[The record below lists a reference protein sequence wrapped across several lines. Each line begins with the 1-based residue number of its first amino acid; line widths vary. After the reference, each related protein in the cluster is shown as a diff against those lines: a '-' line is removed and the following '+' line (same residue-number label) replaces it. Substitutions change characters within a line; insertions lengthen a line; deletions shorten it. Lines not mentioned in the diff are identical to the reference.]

1 MYDIFQPAAAG
12 FLQYTEDL
20 PLALKCRFFLMYTFS
35 ITIEAERFFMS
46 NDLHL
51 IENLCHEHGIP
62 ATGEALARLARYAA
76 LLETWNHK
84 VNLVSRKEHSPVI
97 VKHVFHSLLISR
109 IHDFKAGEKVL
120 DLGTGGGLPGIPL
133 AILYPETSFLL
144 VDSTG
149 KKIAACK
156 SMIKELGLEN
166 VIALHTRVEE
176 LRGMIFDTVLSRQVA
191 PLEELCAYS
200 ARLLKRD
207 GVLICL
213 KGGNLEQEIDKAIS
227 NREKHL
233 GFPASVDQ
241 LPIGN
246 FDPLFAEKQIVIARW

>member
-1 MYDIFQPAAAG
+1 MP
-12 FLQYTEDL
+12 
-20 PLALKCRFFLMYTFS
+20 
-35 ITIEAERFFMS
+35 

-51 IENLCHEHGIP
+51 IEGLCRQHGIP
-62 ATGEALARLARYAA
+62 ATDKALKLLVRYAD
-76 LLETWNHK
+76 LLDEWNRK
-84 VNLVSRKEHSPVI
+84 VNLVSRKEHAPVV

-109 IHDFKAGEKVL
+109 IHNFRPGEKVL

-133 AILYPETSFLL
+133 AILFPETSFLL

-156 SMIKELGLEN
+156 EMIKALGLEN

-176 LRGMIFDTVLSRQVA
+176 LKGVIFDTVLSRQVA

-200 ARLLKRD
+200 ARLLKKR

-213 KGGNLEQEIDKAIS
+213 KGGILDEEIAQAVQS
-227 NREKHL
+227 REKHL
-233 GFPASVDQ
+233 GFPATVEQ
-241 LPIGN
+241 LPIGDI
-246 FDPLFAEKQIVIARW
+246 DPMFSEKQIVIARW

>member
-1 MYDIFQPAAAG
+1 MP
-12 FLQYTEDL
+12 
-20 PLALKCRFFLMYTFS
+20 
-35 ITIEAERFFMS
+35 

-51 IENLCHEHGIP
+51 IEGLCRQHGIP
-62 ATGEALARLARYAA
+62 ANEKALKLLVRYAN
-76 LLETWNHK
+76 LLDEWNLK
-84 VNLVSRKEHSPVI
+84 VNLVSRKEQAPYV

-109 IHDFKAGEKVL
+109 VHDFRPGEKVL

-166 VIALHTRVEE
+166 VIALHSRVEDMK
-176 LRGMIFDTVLSRQVA
+176 GVIFDTVLSRQVA

-200 ARLLKRD
+200 ARLLKKK

-213 KGGNLEQEIDKAIS
+213 KGGNLDEEIAQAVQS
-227 NREKHL
+227 REKHL
-233 GFPASVDQ
+233 GFPASVEQ
-241 LPIGN
+241 LPIGEI
-246 FDPLFAEKQIVIARW
+246 DPMFSEKQIVIARW